1 LLALSLAC
9 LVVVTCWLGWR
20 YFREDDRWTRARLE
34 MTHDL
39 VERMV
44 GHRTRLA
51 QEPRERWHEGED
63 QAVERYLGLS
73 AGMDRSA
80 AHLMALVPRGWLLV
94 ALAGIAPAFISG
106 QASTAALA
114 VALGGILMALGA
126 FKKLAG
132 GLSNLIGAAI
142 AWKQVASLFHAAARA
157 QSIGSPSIAVE
168 DQGPSAKS
176 GKGTVAE
183 GHDLVFRYRD
193 RGEPVLSRCSLRVAE
208 GDRVLLEGPSG
219 GGKSTLAAIL
229 IGLRVPESGLL
240 LAGGLDR
247 HTLGSEG
254 WRRRVASAPQF
265 HENHVLAGTFAFNL
279 LMGRGVWRLADY
291 ADAQIV
297 CAELGLG
304 ELLERMPAGMLQT
317 VGETGWQLSHG
328 ERSRLYIAR
337 ALLQDPD
344 LMILDESFAALD
356 PENLHRALECVLRRA
371 RSLLVIA
378 HR

>member
-1 LLALSLAC
+1 
-9 LVVVTCWLGWR
+9 
-20 YFREDDRWTRARLE
+20 

-208 GDRVLLEGPSG
+208 GDRVLLEGRRRQIHARSDTHRPARSRVG
-219 GGKSTLAAIL
+219 PAASRRPRSPYARLRRLAAS
-229 IGLRVPESGLL
+229 RRFRSAVP
-240 LAGGLDR
+240 
-247 HTLGSEG
+247 
-254 WRRRVASAPQF
+254 
-265 HENHVLAGTFAFNL
+265 
-279 LMGRGVWRLADY
+279 
-291 ADAQIV
+291 
-297 CAELGLG
+297 
-304 ELLERMPAGMLQT
+304 
-317 VGETGWQLSHG
+317 
-328 ERSRLYIAR
+328 
-337 ALLQDPD
+337 
-344 LMILDESFAALD
+344 
-356 PENLHRALECVLRRA
+356 
-371 RSLLVIA
+371 
-378 HR
+378 